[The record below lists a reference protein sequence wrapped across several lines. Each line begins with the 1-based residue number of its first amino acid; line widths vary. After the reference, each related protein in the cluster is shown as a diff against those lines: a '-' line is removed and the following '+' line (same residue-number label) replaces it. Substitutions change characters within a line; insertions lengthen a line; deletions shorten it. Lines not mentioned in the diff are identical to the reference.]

1 VAQVIGACLA
11 KRRSRVQN
19 LGTTK
24 KEGEENSP
32 ILCYVTFKSL
42 KYQHKQLKGM
52 IYLFWLA
59 ASKGS
64 VHGFLAPCTRAYHH
78 GSKNEWGSREK

>member
-1 VAQVIGACLA
+1 VPAWQKEGPEFKIWEPP
-11 KRRSRVQN
+11 K
-19 LGTTK
+19 K
-24 KEGEENSP
+24 KEKK
-32 ILCYVTFKSL
+32 IHQFYVTFKSL